1 MKPGLQILVVGT
13 ADTKADELLFMKSC
27 IESAGA
33 KATIMDVGVLGTP
46 SYPVGISNREVAEAA
61 GMTLAQI
68 AALGDENLAMRK
80 MAEGAVRLTIERYRQ
95 GRIHGIL
102 ALGGTMGTDLALDVT
117 AALPLGMP
125 KFIVSTVA
133 YSHLLPPERLA
144 PDLMMISWAG
154 GLYGLNSICRSI
166 LSQAAGAVLG
176 ACNSVVPVR
185 TPRPRVAISSLGK
198 SCLSYMVR
206 LTPAL
211 EQRGYEP
218 VVFHCTG
225 MGGRAMEAL
234 IEQGEFAAV
243 FDFAQAEVS
252 NHLHG
257 SVVTAGASRLEAA
270 GRRGIPQLVAPGAS
284 DMIDVQSW
292 KPLVPEYADRS
303 YHAHNRLIGSVNTT
317 PDERRAIAREIAA
330 KLARAT
336 GPVAFFLPVRGIHA
350 WDREGQPMHDPR
362 VHAEYVDEF
371 RRHLR
376 APVELHD
383 LDLHINDDAFVDA
396 ALAVFDRWV
405 AEGRIPAGVKIERPE
420 YDLDDLVSRITPDN
434 RHAEIDLG
442 RPVGRENL

>member
-1 MKPGLQILVVGT
+1 MKTGLQILVVGT
-13 ADTKADELLFMKSC
+13 VDTKADELLFMKRC
-27 IESAGA
+27 IESEGA
-33 KATIMDVGVLGTP
+33 KATIMDVGVLG
-46 SYPVGISNREVAEAA
+46 SASFPVGIGNREVAEAA
-61 GMTLAQI
+61 GTTIERI
-68 AALGDENLAMRK
+68 AALGDENLAMTK
-80 MAEGAVRLTIERYRQ
+80 MAEGAVRLTIERYRRGQ
-95 GRIHGIL
+95 VHGIL

-125 KFIVSTVA
+125 KFIVTTVA
-133 YSHLLPPERLA
+133 YSHLIPPERLA
-144 PDLMMISWAG
+144 PDLMMILWAG

-176 ACNSVVPVR
+176 ACSTVVPLQTR
-185 TPRPRVAISSLGK
+185 RPRVAISSLGK

-225 MGGRAMEAL
+225 MGGRAMETL
-234 IEQGEFAAV
+234 IERGEFVAV

-257 SVVTAGASRLEAA
+257 SVVSAGASRLEAA
-270 GRRGIPQLVAPGAS
+270 GRRGVPQLVAPGAS

-292 KPLVPEYADRS
+292 KPLDAAYADRT

-317 PDERRAIAREIAA
+317 SAERRAIAREIAA
-330 KLARAT
+330 KLSRAT
-336 GPVAFFLPVRGIHA
+336 GPVAFLLPRRGIHA
-350 WDREGQPMHDPR
+350 WDHEGQPMHDPR

-396 ALAVFDRWV
+396 ALEVFDRWV
-405 AEGRIPAGVKIERPE
+405 SEGRIPAGMKA
-420 YDLDDLVSRITPDN
+420 S
-434 RHAEIDLG
+434 AA
-442 RPVGRENL
+442 REHQAGVLLR